1 MPLYTEAFTHRCF
14 YTQKL
19 LDTEAFT
26 PRNFYTQK
34 LLHKEASTNRS
45 FYKQK
50 LLHTEASTHRSFYTQ
65 MLLHIDAFR
74 HRSFYTKLLHREVF
88 TQTTLL
94 HTEAFTHRGFY
105 TQLLHTKAFTHKLQ
119 NRNFTQVF
127 AVGPSFCAKRL
138 HPKLWNRNFTA
149 LYAVGPSFRA
159 KRLHPKLWNRNFTA
173 LYAVGPSFRA
183 KRLHPKL
190 RAKRKMK
197 MENVKNDVLPI
208 GFGHFVEVHGVLC
221 LPRKTSQIRRRF
233 HKTRFW
239 TVSSKFTKYCAC
251 HEKWD
256 PKARLILT
264 HANVLAT
271 CQKSQAFHVF
281 APSARCPAPV
291 AQNDVW
297 KRLGPP
303 NGTGAP
309 RLPREMDIAPK
320 TTTACL

>member
-1 MPLYTEAFTHRCF
+1 
-14 YTQKL
+14 
-19 LDTEAFT
+19 
-26 PRNFYTQK
+26 
-34 LLHKEASTNRS
+34 
-45 FYKQK
+45 
-50 LLHTEASTHRSFYTQ
+50 

-208 GFGHFVEVHGVLC
+208 GFGHFVEVHS
-221 LPRKTSQIRRRF
+221 TE
-233 HKTRFW
+233 
-239 TVSSKFTKYCAC
+239 YCAC
-251 HEKWD
+251 HEKRVKFD
-256 PKARLILT
+256 DGFTKRDFGPCHQNSPNTAP
-264 HANVLAT
+264 AT
-271 CQKSQAFHVF
+271 KNEI
-281 APSARCPAPV
+281 R
-291 AQNDVW
+291 
-297 KRLGPP
+297 KRVSFWPTP
-303 NGTGAP
+303 TF
-309 RLPREMDIAPK
+309 
-320 TTTACL
+320 